1 MKPMK
6 AHILGYPRIGE
17 RREIKKACEK
27 YWSGK
32 TTQDELLKTG
42 KKQRQHNWKVQKD
55 AGLDLVAVNEFLAFH
70 PLQKLSLILRA
81 IPERFQVLKDLS
93 PVDLY
98 FAMARGYQEDHH
110 DIIPMEM
117 TKWFDTNYHY
127 LVPEFVKNQEFHLF
141 SNKIVDEYREAQ
153 SLGVHPKVVIRDPS
167 PTFYWVRK
175 KKKVLT
181 GWT

>member
-55 AGLDLVAVNEFLAFH
+55 AGLDLVAVNDFSFYDHILDMT
-70 PLQKLSLILRA
+70 LSVGA

-153 SLGVHPKVVIRDPS
+153 SLGVHPTVFIPGPVS
-167 PTFYWVRK
+167 
-175 KKKVLT
+175 
-181 GWT
+181 